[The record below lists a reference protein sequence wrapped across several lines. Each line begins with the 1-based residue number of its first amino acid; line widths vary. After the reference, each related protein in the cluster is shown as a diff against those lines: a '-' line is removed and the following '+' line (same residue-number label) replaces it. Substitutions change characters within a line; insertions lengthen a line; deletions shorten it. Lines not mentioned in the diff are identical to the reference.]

1 MQVTI
6 IFEDLNLFSLQSSVP
21 SKNSITKSLK
31 LRITK
36 RLLIFALL
44 CIMGMLCVLFNLPII
59 GVSVII
65 VSSLLFY
72 VLEYFKYAFDVEI
85 KFTEADHLDKII
97 KEDLFD

>member
-21 SKNSITKSLK
+21 SKKTITKILK

-44 CIMGMLCVLFNLPII
+44 CVMGILCVLFNLPIF
-59 GVSVII
+59 GVSLII

-72 VLEYFKYAFDVEI
+72 VLEYFKYAYDVEI
-85 KFTEADHLDKII
+85 KFTEADQLDKII

>member
-21 SKNSITKSLK
+21 SKKSISKSLK

-36 RLLIFALL
+36 RGLIYALL
-44 CIMGMLCVLFNLPII
+44 CLIGALCILFNLAII
-59 GVSVII
+59 GVGVII
-65 VSSLLFY
+65 IASVLFY
-72 VLEYFKYAFDVEI
+72 VLAYFKYAYDVEI
-85 KFTEADHLDKII
+85 KFTEVDNLEQII

>member
-21 SKNSITKSLK
+21 SKKSISKNLK

-36 RLLIFALL
+36 RLLLFTLL
-44 CIMGMLCVLFNLPII
+44 CVMGVLCILFNLPII
-59 GVSVII
+59 GASVII
-65 VSSLLFY
+65 VSSVLFY
-72 VLEYFKYAFDVEI
+72 VLEYFKYAFDIEI
-85 KFTEADHLDKII
+85 KFTKADHLDKII